1 MNIITI
7 IYKKWQKEV
16 TRKGESDRERDR
28 ERVRGRETGR
38 QRERVKNNERK

>member
-16 TRKGESDRERDR
+16 TRKGESDRERDS
-28 ERVRGRETGR
+28 EKER
-38 QRERVKNNERK
+38 QRERETERE

>member
-28 ERVRGRETGR
+28 ERVRETGR
-38 QRERVKNNERK
+38 QSER

>member
-7 IYKKWQKEV
+7 INKKWQKEV

-28 ERVRGRETGR
+28 ERVRETGR
-38 QRERVKNNERK
+38 QSER